1 MVDPPTYDKRPV
13 VIQATWSVFCF
24 SPENLL
30 ARAYLQKKE
39 PIHFGPPSPLI
50 LFMNYEVYD
59 VVDRGDSDPESNS

>member
-30 ARAYLQKKE
+30 ARAYLQKKGT
-39 PIHFGPPSPLI
+39 HSFWATLTTY
-50 LFMNYEVYD
+50 LVYEL
-59 VVDRGDSDPESNS
+59 